1 LACNG
6 GSGGSP
12 LLALVDF
19 FCNPLRI
26 ARFAC
31 EVVWGGPDLDLDL
44 DLFEFFDLDFGF
56 KLGRFDF
63 DFDFGFRSS
72 GGNIVFD
79 KLPVTQKN
87 KNKQFERRYGLQS
100 MRKIKKQEKNKSD
113 ARIAQL
119 GFTHNFF
126 QYIG

>member
-1 LACNG
+1 MDGLNTCSLACNG
-6 GSGGSP
+6 ESRGNP
-12 LLALVDF
+12 LSALVDF
-19 FCNPLRI
+19 RCNPLRI

-44 DLFEFFDLDFGF
+44 DFFDFFDLDFG
-56 KLGRFDF
+56 F

-87 KNKQFERRYGLQS
+87 KNKQFKRRYGLQS
-100 MRKIKKQEKNKSD
+100 MRKMKKQEKN
-113 ARIAQL
+113 
-119 GFTHNFF
+119 
-126 QYIG
+126 